1 MLSKYKIKLFMCNVL
16 LKKEVVKEV
25 KKITNKQRD
34 EIRSKLTDDTVKNI
48 QIMAPYLDEAAQNRV
63 FGLMLGVVMETGK
76 GQERGD

>member
-1 MLSKYKIKLFMCNVL
+1 M
-16 LKKEVVKEV
+16 

-48 QIMAPYLDEAAQNRV
+48 QIMAPYLDENAQNRV

-76 GQERGD
+76 GQERR